1 MALPVYAEPMQ
12 QFAEWFAEA
21 QKLGLAEPEAVTVA
35 TADAQGRPSARVM
48 LLKGHDA
55 RGFVLYTNMT
65 SRKGRELGENPHAA
79 LCFHWMPLERQVRAR
94 GRVERVTDAE
104 SDAYFASRHRQSQ
117 LGAWA
122 SKQSQPLESPHA
134 LEKRVAQ
141 YVARYPVGAVPRP
154 EYWGGF
160 RIIPEELE
168 FWQARPFRLHDR
180 LVYRREGDGPW
191 RSEALYP

>member
-1 MALPVYAEPMQ
+1 MAIAAYTEPME
-12 QFAEWFAEA
+12 QFAEWFGEA

-55 RGFVLYTNMT
+55 LGFVLFTNLG
-65 SRKGRELGENPHAA
+65 SRKCRELDENPYAA

-94 GRVERVTDAE
+94 GRVERVSEAE
-104 SDAYFASRHRQSQ
+104 ADAYFASRHRQSQ

-134 LEKRVAQ
+134 LEKRVAK
-141 YVARYPVGAVPRP
+141 YVARFPLGEIPRP
-154 EYWGGF
+154 EFWGGF
-160 RIIPEELE
+160 RVVPDELE

-180 LVYRREGDGPW
+180 LVYRRDAGGPW
-191 RSEALYP
+191 RHEALYP